1 MVLTGPVFCCIK
13 LTLLFFYRRLFLIN
27 QRWLSIAWWANI
39 AYVTLWVV
47 GATGFYLFQ
56 CSPPQWYFLQYFMKY
71 GKLAPGSPVGQCNA
85 TTTEHVSI
93 PLILG
98 LVQDFAILF
107 LPVVALWHL
116 SLSIKKRIGL
126 IGVFAIGILYVSGH
140 LSLAITMLMR
150 VTAPAF
156 LIWHVLSSYWST
168 LMTRQI
174 QPVSGAPP
182 SPIHTNPPS

>member
-39 AYVTLWVV
+39 AYVTLWVL

-56 CSPPQWYFLQYFMKY
+56 CSPPQWYFLQYFKKY

-85 TTTEHVSI
+85 TTTDHVSI

-107 LPVVALWHL
+107 LPVVALWRL
-116 SLSIKKRIGL
+116 SLTIKKRIGL
-126 IGVFAIGILYVSGH
+126 MGVFAIGILYVSGH
-140 LSLAITMLMR
+140 LSHNDSNADA

-156 LIWHVLSSYWST
+156 LTWLASSSYGST
-168 LMTRQI
+168 PMTRQI
-174 QPVSGAPP
+174 RPVSRAPSVSP
-182 SPIHTNPPS
+182 SH